1 MVEGPGNKLKGEKMK
16 ATVVGQVELS
26 SANLASVSF
35 FQVVKSVEGP
45 LAEAGNKK
53 SVDLQKFLGRRIV
66 DVKTLGKELFLIFDQ
81 EICLRL
87 GPALKLVLLP

>member
-1 MVEGPGNKLKGEKMK
+1 M
-16 ATVVGQVELS
+16 
-26 SANLASVSF
+26 
-35 FQVVKSVEGP
+35 EGP

-53 SVDLQKFLGRRIV
+53 SVDLQKFLERRIV

-81 EICLRL
+81 EICLRS